1 MASASNDEDS
11 HALGESAFQIN
22 PEVLEGVSLPG
33 LGDVKLVFTQHVP
46 VWARWTEGLS
56 IHIVGSGL
64 VAVIAFTAGL
74 MFSVATNPRGIS
86 KESASCVVTTA
97 PAPKKF

>member
-1 MASASNDEDS
+1 MPSKKNDEDS
-11 HALGESAFQIN
+11 RALGESALQIN

-33 LGDVKLVFTQHVP
+33 LSDVELVSTQHVS

-56 IHIVGSGL
+56 IHVVGSGL
-64 VAVIAFTAGL
+64 VAVIAFIAGL
-74 MFSVATNPRGIS
+74 MFSVATNPQGIS

-97 PAPKKF
+97 PAPKKS